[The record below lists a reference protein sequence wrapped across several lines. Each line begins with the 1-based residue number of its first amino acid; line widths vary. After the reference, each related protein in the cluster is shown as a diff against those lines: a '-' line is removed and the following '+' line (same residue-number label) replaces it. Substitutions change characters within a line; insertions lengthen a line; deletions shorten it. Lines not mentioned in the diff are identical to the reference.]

1 VHTSLQL
8 VEITAP
14 NTILWMM
21 PVIPRPPNAP
31 PLFGG
36 KAVIMLGGVD
46 VAAMRRWQER
56 VRANKDDADQPL
68 PEHVGGNADAAGDHS
83 DEGFSIGPKDST
95 ASDDAA
101 D

>member
-1 VHTSLQL
+1 LFKIAVP
-8 VEITAP
+8 I
-14 NTILWMM
+14 TILIMM
-21 PVIPRPPNAP
+21 PVIPRPANAP

-56 VRANKDDADQPL
+56 VRATKDDADQPL
-68 PEHVGGNADAAGDHS
+68 TEDVGGNADAAGDHS
-83 DEGFSIGPKDST
+83 AERSSIGPKDST
-95 ASDDAA
+95 ASDDA